1 LENILEDNMAIEF
14 EKLTRR
20 ELRSPRAAAIAGI
33 IYSILTITVMAL
45 TRRAAYVQPEDVTRE
60 FLETWSGTFSIVLT
74 IVPFAGIAF
83 LWFTGVIRDRLR
95 DREDRFFATI
105 FFGSGIIYVLLLFLW
120 GAILGTIMRMTTLE
134 ALGVVNA
141 FSDDVYVFGV
151 VLMNEIVGNFA
162 FRMIGVYM
170 SAVGT
175 MWNRTKL
182 MPRWLTFIT
191 YILALGFLVAAQSI
205 REARFIFPAWVF
217 VVSVYT
223 LILNYRSTHQ
233 DGTASDT

>member
-1 LENILEDNMAIEF
+1 VNRTTEF

-33 IYSILTITVMAL
+33 LYSVLTIIVMAL
-45 TRRAAYVQPEDVTRE
+45 TRRAAYVQPEDITRD
-60 FLETWSGTFSIVLT
+60 FLEAWSGTFSLVLT
-74 IVPFAGIAF
+74 LVPFAGIAF

-120 GAILGTIMRMTTLE
+120 GAILGTIMQLATLE
-134 ALGVVNA
+134 TLGVVDA
-141 FSDDVYVFGV
+141 FSADVLIFGV

-162 FRMIGVYM
+162 FRMLGVYM

-182 MPRWLTFIT
+182 MPRWMTIIT
-191 YILALGFLVAAQSI
+191 YILSLGFLFAAERI
-205 REARFIFPAWVF
+205 REARYIFPLWVLL
-217 VVSVYT
+217 VSVYT
-223 LILNYRSTHQ
+223 LISNFRSKHQ
-233 DGTASDT
+233 DGAPSDI